1 MTTEPTV
8 ESPSPSADERP
19 PILTMGG
26 VTGAERQHI
35 TVNERPFELKLPDEL
50 TLRERGRLSALS
62 QRVSEVLEAD
72 PDAEIPTGAEAVA
85 TSALEEIVLLLT
97 VGLAGATFTITGE
110 DDEPEEVRAVELIHE
125 GNRLAIMNLFT
136 TASAL
141 SMHGATVRAMV
152 LAAGVIANP
161 RTATTPTTS
170 AQPSPD
176 SIASTAPPPPSAV
189 TG

>member
-35 TVNERPFELKLPDEL
+35 TVNERPFELRLPDEL

-62 QRVSEVLEAD
+62 QRVSSVLEAD
-72 PDAEIPTGAEAVA
+72 PDAEIPQGAEAVA
-85 TSALEEIVLLLT
+85 TSALEEIVLMLT
-97 VGLAGATFTITGE
+97 LGLGAATFTLRPGE
-110 DDEPEEVRAVELIHE
+110 PDEEVVPAVELIHE

-141 SMHGATVRAMV
+141 SMHGDTVRRMV
-152 LAAGVIANP
+152 LAAGVMAP
-161 RTATTPTTS
+161 RAATIPTTS

-176 SIASTAPPPPSAV
+176 SIASTGPPPRPAA